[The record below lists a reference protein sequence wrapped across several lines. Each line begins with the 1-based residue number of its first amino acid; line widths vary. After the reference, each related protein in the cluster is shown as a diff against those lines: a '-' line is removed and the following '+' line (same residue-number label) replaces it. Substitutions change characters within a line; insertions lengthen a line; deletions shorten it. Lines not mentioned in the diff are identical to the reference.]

1 MLVLLQICWLNI
13 GKAII
18 FLTFSILQEQI
29 TRLAETETSP
39 FVQFTVWIWDGS
51 RYSGMLCMAL
61 SSIIYC
67 IMEVLSDVFTA
78 QSIPLFEMAFTR
90 CTVILILSFVWLKRS
105 RQPIFGTSSVRKLL
119 VLRAFMGYLSLLSF
133 IYCIQRVPLSQ
144 AIMLNFT
151 TPIVAA
157 VAARVI
163 LHEKLKIAEIGGLA
177 CSFFGVLFI
186 FRPVLNIQG
195 KQASLW
201 SFLCNSMRLAS

>member
-67 IMEVLSDVFTA
+67 IMEVLSDVFT
-78 QSIPLFEMAFTR
+78 
-90 CTVILILSFVWLKRS
+90 
-105 RQPIFGTSSVRKLL
+105 
-119 VLRAFMGYLSLLSF
+119 
-133 IYCIQRVPLSQ
+133 
-144 AIMLNFT
+144 
-151 TPIVAA
+151 
-157 VAARVI
+157 
-163 LHEKLKIAEIGGLA
+163 
-177 CSFFGVLFI
+177 
-186 FRPVLNIQG
+186 G
-195 KQASLW
+195 K
-201 SFLCNSMRLAS
+201 